1 MNVTD
6 ILFQYL
12 LALMVD
18 GKDVLS
24 PEILMKC
31 ERFDGFLLGFVIC
44 LAG

>member
-18 GKDVLS
+18 GNILMK
-24 PEILMKC
+24 EILMKC